1 MRLRLQGPSS
11 LWTRRAVLW
20 VELGAILAWVG
31 LAVQDG
37 RLILS
42 SAIIFS
48 YLILTLAFGSSPK
61 SKVTLQRVVQGERV
75 FEEQSVIAGTAVE
88 NASDGPTFVRV
99 SEECPEGLHLVE
111 GGPNYIIFLQPSTRR
126 TINGVLRADFRGHYL
141 LPPPN
146 AVAMDEFGLREID
159 LEQTGKPTS
168 VSVIP
173 PIEDISDFSLDSRNA
188 QPEIGT
194 FRSGSVG
201 VGTEFFGIREYLP
214 GDELR
219 RINWK
224 ASARSQSLLSNEF
237 EREHVTNIYLITDL
251 TSRSLDDLKWTV
263 RASASVATYLLRT
276 RNRLGLIAI
285 GEGISHSRLES
296 GRRQLLRILDKLI
309 TAEPG
314 GSGEPS
320 RYLMRLIE
328 EMPPCEV
335 LLISPL
341 TSENVSRTIVE
352 IRSRGKRISVIT
364 RAPAQLASAGDP
376 FLTAAIHMHAL
387 KRASI
392 IHRLRNAEV
401 GVIEVPIGTTIR
413 AAVSLMKER
422 PVRH

>member
-1 MRLRLQGPSS
+1 M
-11 LWTRRAVLW
+11 
-20 VELGAILAWVG
+20 
-31 LAVQDG
+31 
-37 RLILS
+37 
-42 SAIIFS
+42 
-48 YLILTLAFGSSPK
+48 
-61 SKVTLQRVVQGERV
+61 
-75 FEEQSVIAGTAVE
+75 
-88 NASDGPTFVRV
+88 
-99 SEECPEGLHLVE
+99 
-111 GGPNYIIFLQPSTRR
+111 
-126 TINGVLRADFRGHYL
+126 

-159 LEQTGKPTS
+159 LEQTGKPTYL
-168 VSVIP
+168 SVIP
-173 PIEDISDFSLDSRNA
+173 PIEDISDFALDSRNA

-224 ASARSQSLLSNEF
+224 ASARSRSLLSNEF

-276 RNRLGLIAI
+276 RNRLGLIVI

-314 GSGEPS
+314 GTGEPS

-341 TSENVSRTIVE
+341 ASENVSRTIVE
-352 IRSRGKRISVIT
+352 IKSRGKRISVIT
-364 RAPAQLASAGDP
+364 KAPAQLASEGDP
-376 FLTAAIHMHAL
+376 FLTAATRIHVL

-392 IHRLRNAEV
+392 IHRLRNVEV

>member
-1 MRLRLQGPSS
+1 
-11 LWTRRAVLW
+11 V
-20 VELGAILAWVG
+20 
-31 LAVQDG
+31 
-37 RLILS
+37 
-42 SAIIFS
+42 
-48 YLILTLAFGSSPK
+48 K
-61 SKVTLQRVVQGERV
+61 GERV
-75 FEEQSVIAGTAVE
+75 FEEQSLIAGTSVE

-99 SEECPEGLHLVE
+99 SEECPEGLDIIE
-111 GGPNYIIFLQPSTRR
+111 GGPNYIIFLQPSTRG

-146 AVAMDEFGLREID
+146 AVAMDEFDLREID
-159 LEQTGKPTS
+159 LESTGKPTYL
-168 VSVIP
+168 SVIP

-237 EREHVTNIYLITDL
+237 EREHVTNVYLITDL

-276 RNRLGLIAI
+276 RNRLGLITI

-352 IRSRGKRISVIT
+352 IRKRGKRISVIT

-387 KRASI
+387 KRSSI

-413 AAVSLMKER
+413 AAVSLIKER
-422 PVRH
+422 PIRH